1 MRKSILTILGLCL
14 SLAGFGEGKPIPYYS
29 DLGGDE
35 EWTLVDANDDGKTWV
50 AKQGSD
56 FSPAGTNNGIMYEY
70 GSNVAD
76 DWYISPAVTL
86 EGGKEYKLRF
96 WGKTKSNKENVSIY
110 MAALKSPD
118 DLKAGEEL
126 IHWEDYSNTTLSR
139 YAQTFTPEES
149 GDYYFGIYIYSPGSR
164 WNVFFTAFEIV
175 ENVFAPG
182 PVTDLVVT
190 PGEDRALEATL
201 TWKLPAVDGDGVA
214 FGEGVTVE
222 SVTISRDGTV
232 VATLDGEATQW
243 TDNEEKGLAPGTHE
257 YSIVA
262 TVSGKESPVVK
273 LTSPY
278 IGPLVAQSLP
288 WTQDYK
294 HITQDELEFF
304 YTLFNGE
311 DSESVKPS
319 NSYPERKFWYISGSA
334 GYSYLSKYPA
344 RAKKNDWF
352 VTPPLKC
359 DATGVYKVTVREKA
373 YSATFGTAT
382 NFYIGY
388 GTTEADFGDEQK
400 IGSVNADGSEKD
412 YSFFVNLE
420 EGKEF
425 YLACQ
430 ENYENSQ
437 DYQGAYIYNLS
448 IVPWH
453 VAPLHVE
460 NPVAKVEGEKVV
472 LEWKNP
478 TSTNIDSEIDAL
490 SKIEVYR
497 GDKEEPIAILDDA
510 SQLASGVNVSF
521 EDEEAAMGINRYKVI
536 PYIGENPADGEPAE
550 VITTWVGDDTQSLPY
565 TCDFKDSSLHCLWK
579 AIDKDGDSNSWTLAT
594 TGAILNLPMG
604 EDALDDML
612 LSAPLALGQG
622 YYKVTAK
629 VKGGEKNMEVG
640 IGFVDKDFDGSDDV
654 ALQTITLP
662 GNTYT
667 SDYAFVVPSA
677 SSEGARLAIRYNGS
691 GASAD
696 KKSIT
701 VAEVK
706 VEYQPVIPSAVT
718 DVKAEVTEGTH
729 SVKLTWVNPSGTN
742 IEGLAPVLTKVEV
755 HRLYLTTSS
764 EPELIETIEE
774 DIEAGGEM
782 EYVDVVPNP
791 GEYRY
796 RVYAYNSED
805 YGQGSAVTGWIGG
818 GLSMPYEPENFSKW
832 SIHNL
837 DNDENT
843 WEVSQDLIKLSCKDY
858 EPDDWAIS
866 LPLELEA
873 GKHYELSMKAYTNY
887 YDGNVSFDLHI
898 GTDATP
904 EAMTTNVGTL
914 TATQS
919 KPSAAEEFKFTVR
932 AVDPE
937 VPALLAE
944 EGDAPEVEIV
954 KVPAGKVYVGF
965 HGNTVGNM
973 AVSNFAIRND
983 KDMDIATGIEE
994 AQSAKDTLRVIAG
1007 DSFIAIEGGTGM
1019 SYTIFGV
1026 DGIMISTGNIGET
1039 GFRVTLSE
1047 GIYIVKVGKAVKKVT
1062 VR

>member
-1 MRKSILTILGLCL
+1 MRKSILTLFGLCL
-14 SLAGFGEGKPIPYYS
+14 SLASFGEGKPIPYYS

-35 EWTLVDANDDGKTWV
+35 EWTLVDANNDGKTWV
-50 AKQGSD
+50 SKQGSD

-76 DWYISPAVTL
+76 DWYISPAVNL

-110 MAALKSPD
+110 MASLNTPD
-118 DLKAGEEL
+118 DLKSGEEL
-126 IHWEDYSNTTLSR
+126 IHWEDYSNSTMSR

-149 GDYYFGIYIYSPGSR
+149 GDYYFGIYIYSPGGR

-182 PVTDLVVT
+182 PVTDFVVT

-201 TWKLPAVDGDGVA
+201 TWKLPTVDGDGVP

-222 SVTISRDGTV
+222 SVTITRDGNV
-232 VATLDGEATQW
+232 VATLDGDATQW
-243 TDNEEKGLAPGTHE
+243 IDNEEKGLTPGTHE

-262 TVSGKESPVVK
+262 TVSGKEGPVVK

-288 WTQDYK
+288 WKQDYK
-294 HITQDELEFF
+294 NITQAELEFF

-311 DSESVKPS
+311 GSESVKPS
-319 NSYPERKFWYISGSA
+319 NSYPEREFWYISGSA
-334 GYSYLSKYPA
+334 GNSYLCKYPQNK
-344 RAKKNDWF
+344 KKNDWF

-359 DATGVYKVTVREKA
+359 EAKGVYKVTVNEKS
-373 YSATFGTAT
+373 YSTSYTTIT
-382 NFYIGY
+382 NFYIGS
-388 GTTEADFGDEQK
+388 GTTEADFGEKQK
-400 IGSVNADGSEKD
+400 IGTINADGTQRD

-420 EGKEF
+420 EGQEF

-430 ENYENSQ
+430 EYRETTEVM
-437 DYQGAYIYNLS
+437 GANIYNLS
-448 IVPWH
+448 MVPWH

-460 NPVAKVEGEKVV
+460 NPAAKVEGEKVI
-472 LEWKNP
+472 LEWTNP
-478 TSTNIDSEIDAL
+478 ISTNIESDFEAL

-497 GDKEEPIAILDDA
+497 GDKEEPIAILEDA
-510 SQLASGVNVSF
+510 SQLAPGAKVNF

-536 PYIGENPADGEPAE
+536 PFIGENPADGDPAE
-550 VITTWVGDDTQSLPY
+550 VITTWVGDDTQALPY
-565 TCDFKDSSLHCLWK
+565 TCDFKDSTLHCLWK

-594 TGAILNLPMG
+594 TGAILNLPTG
-604 EDALDDML
+604 EETLDDML

-629 VKGGEKNMEVG
+629 VKGGEKNMELG

-667 SDYAFVVPSA
+667 SDYTFVLPSA
-677 SSEGARLAIRYNGS
+677 SSESARLAIRYNGS

-701 VAEVK
+701 VTEVK

-718 DVKAEVTEGTH
+718 DVKAEVIEGTH

-782 EYVDVVPNP
+782 EYVDVVPDP

-805 YGQGSAVTGWIGG
+805 YGQGSALTGWIGG

-843 WEVSQDLIKLSCKDY
+843 WEVSQELIKLSCKNY

-873 GKHYELSMKAYTNY
+873 DKHYELSMKAYTNY

-904 EAMTTNVGTL
+904 EAMTTNVGTV

-932 AVDPE
+932 AVDPSM
-937 VPALLAE
+937 PAVLSE
-944 EGDAPEVEIV
+944 EEEETPEVEVV

-973 AVSNFAIRND
+973 AVSNFAIRHD
-983 KDMDIATGIEE
+983 EDMDIATGIEE
-994 AQSAKDTLRVIAG
+994 THSVNDALRVNG
-1007 DSFIAIEGGTGM
+1007 GEGYIAIEGGAGM
-1019 SYTIFGV
+1019 SYTVFSV
-1026 DGIMISTGNIGET
+1026 DGMMVATGNIGEIKT
-1039 GFRVTLSE
+1039 SVSLSE
-1047 GIYIVKVGKAVKKVT
+1047 GIYIVKVGKTVKKVT